1 MSEALQEE
9 TGGER
14 STLWARVR
22 KVLSTIIGN
31 KALLIGTLISGAFT
45 ILALAEGVA
54 KLFGV
59 SLTPYNPL
67 KTFVG
72 QPFESPSWLHL
83 FGTDELGRDVFSRI
97 LDALPNDLS
106 VSLAIV
112 SVAFAFGVT
121 LGAFAGYKGGWF
133 DEALIRVTDVFFA
146 LPAIILAIAVTIIIG
161 PGLIH
166 IMYVLML
173 IWWPGYA
180 RLSRG
185 LTLRLV
191 QQNFI
196 DAARL
201 SGSSQAKILFR
212 HIIPNTVFLLV
223 IFATV
228 DIGGVMLVFAGLS
241 YLGLAVPPPTP
252 DLGSMVNAYQDYM
265 LTAPWLP
272 LLPGLL
278 IALIVIG
285 FSILGDGLQ
294 EVTVLA

>member
-1 MSEALQEE
+1 MSAALEE
-9 TGGER
+9 EGARAR
-14 STLWARVR
+14 SPLSARVR
-22 KVLSTIIGN
+22 KALSTIAGN
-31 KALLIGTLISGAFT
+31 KALLIGTVISGTFT
-45 ILALAEGVA
+45 ILALAEGLA

-67 KTFVG
+67 QTFVG

-121 LGAFAGYKGGWF
+121 LGALAGYKGGWF
-133 DEALIRVTDVFFA
+133 DEALMRVTDVFFA

-166 IMYVLML
+166 ITYVLML

-285 FSILGDGLQ
+285 FSVLGDGLQ
-294 EVTVLA
+294 EVTVLS

>member
-1 MSEALQEE
+1 MIEELQEE
-9 TGGER
+9 EARER
-14 STLWARVR
+14 SRPGARIRRAV
-22 KVLSTIIGN
+22 STIVGN
-31 KALLIGTLISGAFT
+31 KALLIGTLISGTFVV
-45 ILALAEGVA
+45 IALVEGLA

-67 KTFVG
+67 QTFVG
-72 QPFESPSWLHL
+72 QPFESPSWAHL

-106 VSLAIV
+106 VSLVIV
-112 SVAFAFGVT
+112 AVAFAFGVT
-121 LGAFAGYKGGWF
+121 LGALAGYRGGWL
-133 DEALIRVTDVFFA
+133 DEALMRVTDVFFA

-161 PGLIH
+161 PGLVH
-166 IMYVLML
+166 ITYVLML

-185 LTLRLV
+185 QTLRLV
-191 QQNFI
+191 RQNYI

-201 SGSSQAKILFR
+201 SGSSHAKILFR
-212 HIIPNTVFLLV
+212 HIIPNTVFLLI

-272 LLPGLL
+272 LLPGLT

-285 FSILGDGLQ
+285 FSVLGDGLQ
-294 EVTVLA
+294 EVTVLS